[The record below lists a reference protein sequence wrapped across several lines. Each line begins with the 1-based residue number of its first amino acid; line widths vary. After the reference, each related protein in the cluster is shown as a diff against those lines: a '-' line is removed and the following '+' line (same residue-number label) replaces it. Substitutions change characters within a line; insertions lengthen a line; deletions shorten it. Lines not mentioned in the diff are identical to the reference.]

1 MMTPT
6 HAAAL
11 AIVRESLAMFR
22 DALQGLPDEALL
34 WKPAPSA
41 NSLAVL
47 AVHSVSAT
55 RFFLKCGCGQV
66 GSIAEYRRTERAA
79 AFGTSIAS
87 SGDLLSSLQ
96 ALSDDAELTLSAGV
110 ERHLIEPVSWP
121 DADPPVPT
129 RTGAGSLFA
138 AVGHLRE
145 HVGQAQLTRDLW
157 LAR

>member
-1 MMTPT
+1 
-6 HAAAL
+6 
-11 AIVRESLAMFR
+11 MFR
-22 DALQGLPDEALL
+22 DALQGLPDDALL
-34 WKPAPSA
+34 WKPAASA

-47 AVHSVSAT
+47 AVHTVTAT

-66 GSIAEYRRTERAA
+66 GSIAEYRRTERAEAFQTSSATVAGLLA
-79 AFGTSIAS
+79 AFDALAREAETILAA
-87 SGDLLSSLQ
+87 GD
-96 ALSDDAELTLSAGV
+96 
-110 ERHLIEPVSWP
+110 ERHLLLTVSWP
-121 DADPPVPT
+121 DADPPVPS